1 MEQKDTQE
9 ANVPQPHPTLVNI
22 RNFLNDC
29 LTENEYYA
37 RCSAVLQ
44 MIHPNVIFEAAK
56 QLQEHQA
63 AQAAHEANQPTE

>member
-1 MEQKDTQE
+1 MEQTDTQE
-9 ANVPQPHPTLVNI
+9 ANVPQAHPTLVTI

-44 MIHPNVIFEAAK
+44 MIHPNLIFQAAK

-63 AQAAHEANQPTE
+63 AQAMQETNQPTE